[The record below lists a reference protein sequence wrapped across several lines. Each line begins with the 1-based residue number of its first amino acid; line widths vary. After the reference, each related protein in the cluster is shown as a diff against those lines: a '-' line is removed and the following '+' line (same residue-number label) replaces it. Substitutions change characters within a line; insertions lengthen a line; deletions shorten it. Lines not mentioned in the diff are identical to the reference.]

1 MNVLNVTELYTLKWL
16 KWRVLGYVTLNTM
29 ESVFFKWLLI
39 DIVCLHFTVCQ
50 IFLKVNNYQ
59 NAHKTP

>member
-16 KWRVLGYVTLNTM
+16 KWRVSGYVTLNTM
-29 ESVFFKWLLI
+29 ESVLFKWLFI
-39 DIVCLHFTVCQ
+39 DIVCLHLTVCQ